1 MTSKRKSFLVY
12 KDSLSVLDELTN
24 EQAGLLI
31 KAMKSYHD
39 GEELNLDALTKIVF
53 SPFKAQFERDAEK
66 YEKIVERNRGN
77 GSKGGRPKNP
87 EEPKKPSGF
96 KSNPENPS
104 KADSDSDS
112 DSDSDIKSIVSPAEK
127 RNFSDGD
134 MAFVDGMLNLLT
146 QANPKFKLPNKEKW
160 ANTIRL
166 MRERDGLNHDEMA
179 AVFTWANND
188 HFWSS
193 NILSADKFRSKWNTL
208 FAQSTKKPKNQV
220 NNSEDW
226 NDDDWHKDLG
236 M

>member
-1 MTSKRKSFLVY
+1 
-12 KDSLSVLDELTN
+12 
-24 EQAGLLI
+24 
-31 KAMKSYHD
+31 
-39 GEELNLDALTKIVF
+39 
-53 SPFKAQFERDAEK
+53 
-66 YEKIVERNRGN
+66 
-77 GSKGGRPKNP
+77 
-87 EEPKKPSGF
+87 
-96 KSNPENPS
+96 
-104 KADSDSDS
+104 
-112 DSDSDIKSIVSPAEK
+112 
-127 RNFSDGD
+127 
-134 MAFVDGMLNLLT
+134 
-146 QANPKFKLPNKEKW
+146 
-160 ANTIRL
+160 